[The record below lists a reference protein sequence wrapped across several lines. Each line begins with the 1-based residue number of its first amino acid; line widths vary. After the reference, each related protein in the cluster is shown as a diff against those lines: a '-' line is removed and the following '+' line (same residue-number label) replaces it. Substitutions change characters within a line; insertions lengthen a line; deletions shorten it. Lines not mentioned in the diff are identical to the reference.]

1 MRCFK
6 RNLRQRVFH
15 RAFLGALSSF
25 GQVRFRWG
33 LPAGRW
39 LNSFHNLANRWAPL
53 TLPRWFSKPL
63 WAPGVDIS
71 NLCWLA
77 TQHRRRSCIS
87 LILAVKSSRKS
98 QFASPMPLSYLLS
111 ISSQRRTFAPICLA
125 SNSKDARLSSTSPSA
140 AATCRLLVGKPCTS
154 RTHWC
159 LPKTA
164 KGFS

>member
-6 RNLRQRVFH
+6 RNLRPRVFH
-15 RAFLGALSSF
+15 RAFPGALSSF

-39 LNSFHNLANRWAPL
+39 LNSLHNLANRWAPL

-87 LILAVKSSRKS
+87 LTLAVKSSRS
-98 QFASPMPLSYLLS
+98 CQFANPMPLSYLLS

-125 SNSKDARLSSTSPSA
+125 SNSKDARLGSSSLSGVA
-140 AATCRLLVGKPCTS
+140 NCMLLVARSCTS
-154 RTHWC
+154 RIH
-159 LPKTA
+159 
-164 KGFS
+164 